1 MAEPRQYQV
10 RWEIDIEADTP
21 QEAAEEALHIQRDA
35 DSIATVFDVTDAET
49 GETTNVDVNP
59 GDKLTKVQPMKAPL
73 SPEQEQEWEHE
84 YGYRGKVK

>member
-35 DSIATVFDVTDAET
+35 DSIATVFDAPTLRPERRPTWTSIPET
-49 GETTNVDVNP
+49 SSRRCS
-59 GDKLTKVQPMKAPL
+59 Q
-73 SPEQEQEWEHE
+73 
-84 YGYRGKVK
+84 